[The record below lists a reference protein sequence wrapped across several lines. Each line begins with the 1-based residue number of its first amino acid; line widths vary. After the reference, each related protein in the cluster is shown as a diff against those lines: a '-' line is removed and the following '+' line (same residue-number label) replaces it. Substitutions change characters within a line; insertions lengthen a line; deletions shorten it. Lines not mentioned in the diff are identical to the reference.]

1 MAQILTYHILRAN
14 SSDELSG
21 LVQEAIRAD
30 WQPFGS
36 LAVTADKHG
45 NTYAQAIVQVL
56 PEVPAIP
63 AGAAAV

>member
-21 LVQEAIRAD
+21 LVQEAIRAE

-45 NTYAQAIVQVL
+45 YSYAQAIVQVL
-56 PEVPAIP
+56 PEVPTVST
-63 AGAAAV
+63 GAAAI